1 MKKEFINEVSRMK
14 NLFGY
19 KRGVVISEQY
29 TMGTSSQE
37 KITPN
42 SSPAAASSPAAS
54 AAPPT
59 AARVAQ
65 KADFLKFPCINPEW
79 DKFKVYDAD
88 GKVVELVKGV
98 GNDTDKYKNKLSD
111 ISFDVNGN
119 YYVRSVP
126 TGKFSCSSGRIA
138 LDGVE
143 MTPAS
148 NPKTNAQ
155 TKNQT
160 NPVNKL
166 ATTSKDVYVIPPE
179 LKQNVGNKTG
189 VQAFQD
195 WLDTNRSGWHS
206 KYQTLG
212 GNASKGYGKFG
223 PNTTSAWKTYK
234 KEYLEK
240 NPNLVT
246 SAETIKSKD
255 AVQPVQPSQ
264 LEPKIDLTPIK
275 TNDIKPTSQTP
286 DEIYNNLW
294 SGGLVQGDP
303 NGQGRIRIDVKT
315 LNDDQ
320 KEKLKQY
327 MPTLGYEY
335 YRTKNRDGRFV
346 FTKVRQ
352 QGEE

>member
-1 MKKEFINEVSRMK
+1 MKD
-14 NLFGY
+14 LFGY

-29 TMGTSSQE
+29 SMGTSSQE

-42 SSPAAASSPAAS
+42 KLPVAASRAVSAASPAAA
-54 AAPPT
+54 
-59 AARVAQ
+59 RVEQ

-79 DKFKVYDAD
+79 DKIKIYDAD
-88 GKVVELVKGV
+88 GKVVELVKGA

-119 YYVRSVP
+119 YYVRSAL
-126 TGKFSCSSGRIA
+126 TGKFSCSNGKIA

-143 MTPAS
+143 MTPA
-148 NPKTNAQ
+148 AQ
-155 TKNQT
+155 TKQT
-160 NPVNKL
+160 AQTKQPAQTKQVT
-166 ATTSKDVYVIPPE
+166 TTSKDVYLTPTE

-195 WLDTNRSGWHS
+195 WLDTNHSGWHS

-212 GNASKGYGKFG
+212 GIVQKGYCKFG
-223 PNTTSAWKTYK
+223 PNTNSAWTTYK

-240 NPNLVT
+240 NPNLVD
-246 SAETIKSKD
+246 SANTIPLTQPKTD
-255 AVQPVQPSQ
+255 ATAQPATAQQGQAMKP
-264 LEPKIDLTPIK
+264 LANATPIK
-275 TNDIKPTSQTP
+275 TNDLTSTSQKP
-286 DEIYNNLW
+286 DEIYNTLW

-303 NGQGRIRIDVKT
+303 EGQGRIRIDVKT

-327 MPTLGYEY
+327 MPKLGYEY

-346 FTKVRQ
+346 FTKIRQ